1 MFPCNELDLLLYCLW
16 LWLTRADKEAFS
28 ALPPSPAP
36 ACSGSISAHC
46 SPGWGSLVKEY
57 MESLPG
63 SMVEATRDK
72 MANGHCPTTPAST
85 LRSGEN
91 KSTVATMDNTDTGSQ
106 QGNSRKNW
114 SGVRHHLGTKVS
126 HLLNDQ
132 TWKAPSL
139 HLLMRTKSKERPKSD
154 VHHRLHYARS
164 VWSGYQMTPQRCRC
178 WSPPGAT
185 SSQNEMP

>member
-36 ACSGSISAHC
+36 ASSGSVSAHC

-63 SMVEATRDK
+63 STVEVARDK

-91 KSTVATMDNTDTGSQ
+91 KSTVPTMDNTDTGSQ
-106 QGNSRKNW
+106 QGNSRKKLKW
-114 SGVRHHLGTKVS
+114 S
-126 HLLNDQ
+126 
-132 TWKAPSL
+132 KASL
-139 HLLMRTKSKERPKSD
+139 RNEGFPFAKWSDLKSS
-154 VHHRLHYARS
+154 L
-164 VWSGYQMTPQRCRC
+164 
-178 WSPPGAT
+178 T
-185 SSQNEMP
+185 SSPNENKA